1 MLTSQ
6 RILLA
11 VALLKSVVGLGGF
24 FAAWFAGNAAA
35 ENPVALSSGLFV
47 NAASSFLYLLVA
59 LALLGLARGDDR
71 ALLLSTV
78 CALIASVCG
87 PLLDYAAA
95 GLGGELR
102 RLFVIARA
110 ISLEP
115 LLGFASVAF
124 ALRFPH
130 APSVSFGDRLSKPLL
145 FASGGL
151 GVVLAV
157 AYSTASSAPG
167 SSTENDF
174 SIAGLAWGF
183 NALWGL
189 LAAALMIR
197 RARVADVEERRRVAI
212 LLGGV
217 LLGNLILLVA
227 IVAQSIFP
235 VLRQR
240 EIQGVA
246 LVFRWFTWLSWI
258 VPALA
263 IPYALLVDEV
273 FDLRFAL
280 RQALRYSLARSGLTL
295 LIALPFVG
303 LGAVLFAERHRSLAE
318 IVTAGPVLGLALLT
332 ALAVLV
338 AVLRKPL
345 FRSID
350 RQFFR
355 EQYDAR
361 QILATLMERNR
372 EVASVRDL
380 LALLMREID
389 RALHPDTVA
398 ALALDSRR
406 QLFRSPKGEV
416 RPLREETLLAAM
428 LTNGGRAVPIDLGR
442 PESPLN
448 SLPHQEQQ
456 WLTEGAYHLLVPML
470 AGDGTLI
477 GLLCL
482 GEKRSELPY
491 SVEDRELLEAVAASA
506 SLSLENRWM
515 ASSQSETSSF
525 KPISGPVT
533 ISPREEGGLECPK
546 CGRVF
551 ELGHSLRCEPC
562 DRYLEPAILPPS
574 LLEKYQVL
582 RRLGSGGM
590 GVVYEAVDDS
600 LGRRVAIKTL
610 PKVAP
615 EKALRLRRE
624 ARVMATITHP
634 NLALILAAEAF
645 QGRPLLVFEFLDGGT
660 LADRLESVPLS
671 EPQALELGI
680 TLAGVLESA
689 HAKGILHR
697 DVKPGNVAY
706 TAAGTPKL
714 LDFGLAKLI
723 DGPEGVAEP
732 ARLSLSRSLPD
743 DVTEASITRTQQ
755 VVGTPAYL
763 SPEAVSGRR
772 AEPSFDL
779 WSLALT
785 LYECLSG
792 ENPMRTGSLG
802 RTLDRISACEVP
814 DVRTFRPDCSAEFA
828 RFLSLALDA
837 DPAQRPQ
844 SAGELRLQLLELRR
858 RAA

>member
-1 MLTSQ
+1 MLASQ

-11 VALLKSVVGLGGF
+11 VALLKSFVGLGGF
-24 FAAWFAGNAAA
+24 LFVWAAGSSVDF
-35 ENPVALSSGLFV
+35 SSGLFV
-47 NAASSFLYLLVA
+47 NAASTFLYLGVA
-59 LALLGLARGDDR
+59 LALLGLARGDHR

-78 CALIASVCG
+78 CALIASASG
-87 PLLDYAAA
+87 PLHDFAAE
-95 GLGGELR
+95 GLGEPLR
-102 RLFVIARA
+102 PLLA
-110 ISLEP
+110 ITRSIYLEP
-115 LLGFASVAF
+115 LLGFASLAF
-124 ALRFPH
+124 ALQFPH
-130 APSVSFGDRLSKPLL
+130 ARLAEAGERIGRRLL
-145 FASGGL
+145 FVSGALGL
-151 GVVLAV
+151 LLSVAGVL
-157 AYSTASSAPG
+157 SSLG
-167 SSTENDF
+167 SF
-174 SIAGLAWGF
+174 AFGLISFAAWWF
-183 NALWGL
+183 NAVWG
-189 LAAALMIR
+189 LAAAVLMIR
-197 RARVADVEERRRVAI
+197 RARVADLEERRRVAI

-217 LLGNLILLVA
+217 FVGNLILMLA
-227 IVAQSIFP
+227 LIAQSFFP
-235 VLRQR
+235 VLRDR
-240 EIQGVA
+240 DVEGLA
-246 LVFRWFTWLSWI
+246 LGFRWFTWFSWI
-258 VPALA
+258 LPALT
-263 IPYALLVDEV
+263 IPYALLVDQV

-280 RQALRYSLARSGLTL
+280 RQALRYSLARSGLTF

-318 IVTAGPVLGLALLT
+318 IVTAGPVLVLALLT
-332 ALAVLV
+332 VLAVAV
-338 AVLRKPL
+338 AALRKPL

-355 EQYDAR
+355 EEYDAR
-361 QILATLMERNR
+361 QILATLMERSR
-372 EVASVRDL
+372 EVSSIRDL

-398 ALALDSRR
+398 ALALDPRKH
-406 QLFRSPKGEV
+406 LFRSPKGEV
-416 RPLREETLLAAM
+416 RPLREESLLAEM
-428 LTNGGRAVPIDLGR
+428 LTNGGKAVPIDLGR
-442 PESPLN
+442 PDSPLN

-456 WLTEGAYHLLVPML
+456 WLTEGAYHLLVPMV
-470 AGDGTLI
+470 ASDDSLI

-525 KPISGPVT
+525 RPISGPVT

-546 CGRVF
+546 CGKVF
-551 ELGHSLRCEPC
+551 ELGGASRCEPC

-574 LLEKYQVL
+574 LLEKYQVQ
-582 RRLGSGGM
+582 RRLGAGGM

-660 LADRLESVPLS
+660 LAERLEAVPLS
-671 EPQALELGI
+671 ESQALELGI

-697 DVKPGNVAY
+697 DVKPGNVGY

-723 DGPEGVAEP
+723 DGPEVVAEP
-732 ARLSLSRSLPD
+732 ARLALGRALPD

-763 SPEAVSGRR
+763 SPEAVAGRK

-828 RFLSLALDA
+828 RFLSCALGADLAE
-837 DPAQRPQ
+837 RPQ
-844 SAGELRLQLLELRR
+844 SAADFRSQLLELRR